1 MNLQDPRHP
10 WSRLVVAAREVRD
23 ERDASAPYGFATRVA
38 ALAFSQEQKVASF
51 MERFALRAVGVSCLL
66 ALASVAFNYG
76 ALTNPA
82 PAATAVA
89 ASAPTESTVII
100 PPAHDALAI
109 VLDFAE

>member
-10 WSRLVVAAREVRD
+10 WSRLVAAARQVGD
-23 ERDASAPYGFATRVA
+23 ERDSTTPYGFATRVA
-38 ALAFSQEQKVASF
+38 ALAFTQEQKVASF

-66 ALASVAFNYG
+66 ALLSVALNYG
-76 ALTNPA
+76 ALTSAA
-82 PAATAVA
+82 PAATVA
-89 ASAPTESTVII
+89 ASTPTENTIII